1 MKGVKKIVLEVH
13 PENEYFEKALLF
25 LDPDKLNESQKNI
38 SDSANL
44 LLSDITLQS
53 YRKKYNFRRLVFPV
67 FAGIATGSIITWGAV
82 LLIGLL

>member
-1 MKGVKKIVLEVH
+1 MKGVKKIVLEVR

-44 LLSDITLQS
+44 LLSDITPQY
-53 YRKKYNFRRLVFPV
+53 YRKKYNFRRLAFPV